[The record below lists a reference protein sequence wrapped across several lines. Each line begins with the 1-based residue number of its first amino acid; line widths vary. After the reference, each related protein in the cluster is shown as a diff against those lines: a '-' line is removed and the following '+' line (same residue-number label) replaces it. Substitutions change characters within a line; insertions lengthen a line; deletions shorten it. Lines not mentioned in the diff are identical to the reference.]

1 MDKST
6 LSRILIFVILSYTI
20 ALILDVIMIS
30 FYTPMILWLWGS
42 IRMWSVALSVVI
54 CLIMFKEDVVS
65 RIKWFLKLSKRV
77 VVYYLL
83 APTIAY
89 LALGVYVAITMPL
102 GLFNF
107 DIYVD
112 MLTETIKA
120 QIPSMSDV
128 ELKALASVAA
138 YSQLF
143 LGYVAAISINA
154 LFALGE
160 EIGWRGYLYH
170 LLGSRPSIRS
180 IVVVGALWGLWH
192 ASAIA
197 ILGYDYPINRLLGIA
212 LFTMLTIATTFPHL
226 LLVTVSSSIIPAASL
241 HGAINALWSLTVVA
255 SNLPLE
261 QREVLLGLGAIG
273 IITWTII
280 TIALHLTTQRIMHG
294 HQALMQNIEYS
305 SN

>member
-20 ALILDVIMIS
+20 ALTLDVIMIN
-30 FYTPMILWLWGS
+30 FYTPMTLWLWGS

-65 RIKWFLKLSKRV
+65 KIKWFLKLSKRV

-120 QIPSMSDV
+120 QIPSMSDAN
-128 ELKALASVAA
+128 K
-138 YSQLF
+138 Q
-143 LGYVAAISINA
+143 
-154 LFALGE
+154 
-160 EIGWRGYLYH
+160 
-170 LLGSRPSIRS
+170 
-180 IVVVGALWGLWH
+180 VVGGR
-192 ASAIA
+192 I
-197 ILGYDYPINRLLGIA
+197 IYDA
-212 LFTMLTIATTFPHL
+212 
-226 LLVTVSSSIIPAASL
+226 
-241 HGAINALWSLTVVA
+241 
-255 SNLPLE
+255 
-261 QREVLLGLGAIG
+261 
-273 IITWTII
+273 
-280 TIALHLTTQRIMHG
+280 
-294 HQALMQNIEYS
+294 
-305 SN
+305 

>member
-20 ALILDVIMIS
+20 ALTLDVIMIN
-30 FYTPMILWLWGS
+30 FYTPMTLWLWGS

-120 QIPSMSDV
+120 QIPSMSDAN
-128 ELKALASVAA
+128 K
-138 YSQLF
+138 Q
-143 LGYVAAISINA
+143 
-154 LFALGE
+154 
-160 EIGWRGYLYH
+160 
-170 LLGSRPSIRS
+170 
-180 IVVVGALWGLWH
+180 VVGGR
-192 ASAIA
+192 I
-197 ILGYDYPINRLLGIA
+197 IYDA
-212 LFTMLTIATTFPHL
+212 
-226 LLVTVSSSIIPAASL
+226 
-241 HGAINALWSLTVVA
+241 
-255 SNLPLE
+255 
-261 QREVLLGLGAIG
+261 
-273 IITWTII
+273 
-280 TIALHLTTQRIMHG
+280 
-294 HQALMQNIEYS
+294 
-305 SN
+305 

>member
-20 ALILDVIMIS
+20 ALTLDVIMIN

-65 RIKWFLKLSKRV
+65 KIKWFLKLSKSV

-120 QIPSMSDV
+120 QIPSMSDAN
-128 ELKALASVAA
+128 K
-138 YSQLF
+138 Q
-143 LGYVAAISINA
+143 
-154 LFALGE
+154 
-160 EIGWRGYLYH
+160 
-170 LLGSRPSIRS
+170 
-180 IVVVGALWGLWH
+180 VVGGR
-192 ASAIA
+192 I
-197 ILGYDYPINRLLGIA
+197 IYDA
-212 LFTMLTIATTFPHL
+212 
-226 LLVTVSSSIIPAASL
+226 
-241 HGAINALWSLTVVA
+241 
-255 SNLPLE
+255 
-261 QREVLLGLGAIG
+261 
-273 IITWTII
+273 
-280 TIALHLTTQRIMHG
+280 
-294 HQALMQNIEYS
+294 
-305 SN
+305 

>member
-20 ALILDVIMIS
+20 ALTLDVIMIN
-30 FYTPMILWLWGS
+30 FYTPMTLWLWGS

-65 RIKWFLKLSKRV
+65 KIKWFLKLSKRV

-120 QIPSMSDV
+120 QIPSMSDAN
-128 ELKALASVAA
+128 K
-138 YSQLF
+138 Q
-143 LGYVAAISINA
+143 
-154 LFALGE
+154 
-160 EIGWRGYLYH
+160 
-170 LLGSRPSIRS
+170 
-180 IVVVGALWGLWH
+180 VV
-192 ASAIA
+192 
-197 ILGYDYPINRLLGIA
+197 
-212 LFTMLTIATTFPHL
+212 
-226 LLVTVSSSIIPAASL
+226 
-241 HGAINALWSLTVVA
+241 
-255 SNLPLE
+255 
-261 QREVLLGLGAIG
+261 
-273 IITWTII
+273 
-280 TIALHLTTQRIMHG
+280 
-294 HQALMQNIEYS
+294 
-305 SN
+305 